1 MGTGFF
7 HKGGSLAGPAP
18 TQARVSEPNMMARA
32 INAPNFAAR
41 ADAATAGKDLGA
53 AAAFGRVSG
62 KPLKKTAAVDAPGPK
77 LT

>member
-18 TQARVSEPNMMARA
+18 TADRVSEPNMMSRA
-32 INAPNFAAR
+32 IGAPNYAAR
-41 ADAATAGKDLGA
+41 GDAALAGKDLGA

-62 KPLKKTAAVDAPGPK
+62 KPLKKTAAADAPSPK
-77 LT
+77 NT